1 MLCCVTRAYMCVTR
15 LSTLLLVVSHGWFT
29 RVAWLICRFHEWHDP
44 CISVTCLYVCH
55 DWFICVTWHIHV
67 RDDSCIR
74 ATHLGVMSHMSM
86 GHATHMHGS
95 CQRYQ
100 WFIPHIYTSHV
111 TRMHRVMPHIF
122 KSHVR
127 HMNELCNTH
136 TQVMTHTSMSHD
148 THINESCYTYASRHI
163 YEQSHAKKK
172 KLFAEGGV
180 ERFHN

>member
-1 MLCCVTRAYMCVTR
+1 
-15 LSTLLLVVSHGWFT
+15 
-29 RVAWLICRFHEWHDP
+29 
-44 CISVTCLYVCH
+44 
-55 DWFICVTWHIHV
+55 
-67 RDDSCIR
+67 
-74 ATHLGVMSHMSM
+74 
-86 GHATHMHGS
+86 
-95 CQRYQ
+95 
-100 WFIPHIYTSHV
+100 
-111 TRMHRVMPHIF
+111 MPHIF